1 MELLIPI
8 LITLL
13 FSAFFSGIEIAFV
26 SANKLRIEVE
36 KNKNMFSARILSR
49 FLRKPSRFI
58 AALLLGN
65 NIALVAYGIYIAQLL
80 HEPLVRIVSK
90 VIPAGAGVDALLLLV
105 QTILSTLLVLFVA
118 EFLPKVLF
126 RINPNKIISFFAVPL
141 NIFYFLFYP
150 IIFVF
155 IGISEFLL
163 KYVFNSA
170 ITHPEYSFGVVDLD
184 HYLKEFSTQLPEEV
198 DDFQEIQ
205 MFQNARDL
213 GNIKVREC
221 MVPRNEIEAV
231 STTDSLET
239 LRELFI
245 TSGHSKILV
254 YQENIDN
261 IIGYTHSY
269 DLFHKPTSINEIIK
283 PILIAPETMPA
294 NKLLSMFMKE
304 RKSVA
309 LVVDEFGG
317 TAGMVTNEDIIEEIF
332 GEIDDEYDVEDFAE
346 TQINENEYLF
356 SARLEIDYLNQ
367 KYKLDLPVSDDY
379 ETLAGL
385 IISHHED
392 IPAVGEQIQIN
403 DFLFIIIRASE
414 NRIEEVKVKYNP
426 SQ

>member
-36 KNKNMFSARILSR
+36 KNKNLFSARLIAR

-80 HEPLVRIVSK
+80 QQPLVHILSQ
-90 VIPAGAGVDALLLLV
+90 IMPSGAAIEAVLLLV
-105 QTILSTLLVLFVA
+105 QTIISTLIVLLVA
-118 EFLPKVLF
+118 EFIPKMLF
-126 RINPNKIISFFAVPL
+126 RINPNKILNFFAVPL

-163 KYVFNSA
+163 KYVFKAA

-221 MVPRNEIEAV
+221 MIPRNEIEAV
-231 STTDSLET
+231 NTTDSLET
-239 LRELFI
+239 LRKLFI

-254 YQENIDN
+254 FEDNIDN

-269 DLFHKPTSINEIIK
+269 DLFHKPASIGEIIK

-346 TQINENEYLF
+346 TQISEDEYLF
-356 SARLEIDYLNQ
+356 SARLEIDYLNH

-385 IISHHED
+385 IISDHED
-392 IPAVGEQIQIN
+392 IPAVDEQIQID
-403 DFLFIIIRASE
+403 DFLFIITRASE
-414 NRIEEVKVKYNP
+414 SRIEEVRLKYNP
-426 SQ
+426 PQ